1 MKGTMDCFI
10 FNVHIHRCIIIQT
23 HSLKCPIYYDTC
35 CPRFGTEFGIFEKG
49 HNIIMRILVKKIRQ
63 LCAISLFLFLVQL
76 AIKVF
81 NANNVS
87 FNFETM
93 KPYYFLAKNL
103 KSNKNE
109 SLRISGSFKKQNKFS
124 TIVKA
129 DNVSSEVSEKTKDN
143 TDWKTRQRAMMIRH
157 WEGFGPSAPRNKTR
171 VSFSPLYKISERI
184 TSPQKQFS
192 FFNERRQDQEHVNC
206 KLLFDAD
213 VKEVV
218 RANRLSKLHPQSF
231 QGNGFINQTR
241 DCAAFVSSR
250 RYIMDPLTKE
260 ERDFPIAYSIA
271 TYKNPKQFEIL
282 LRAIYRPQNVYCIH
296 VDKKTNY
303 TVYKE
308 FASIV
313 RCFPNVFLA
322 SKRIEVYWGSMSV
335 LTQDLICMQDLLK
348 FKKWKY
354 FINLTG
360 QEFPL
365 RTNYEL
371 VKILKIYNG
380 ANDLEGL
387 IKR

>member
-1 MKGTMDCFI
+1 
-10 FNVHIHRCIIIQT
+10 
-23 HSLKCPIYYDTC
+23 
-35 CPRFGTEFGIFEKG
+35 
-49 HNIIMRILVKKIRQ
+49 MRILVKKIRQ

-143 TDWKTRQRAMMIRH
+143 TDWRTRQRAMMIRH

-192 FFNERRQDQEHVNC
+192 FFNKRRQDQEHVNC

>member
-1 MKGTMDCFI
+1 
-10 FNVHIHRCIIIQT
+10 
-23 HSLKCPIYYDTC
+23 
-35 CPRFGTEFGIFEKG
+35 
-49 HNIIMRILVKKIRQ
+49 MRILVKKIRQ

-296 VDKKTNY
+296 VDK
-303 TVYKE
+303 
-308 FASIV
+308 
-313 RCFPNVFLA
+313 
-322 SKRIEVYWGSMSV
+322 RIIQCTKSLQALSV
-335 LTQDLICMQDLLK
+335 AFQT
-348 FKKWKY
+348 Y
-354 FINLTG
+354 S
-360 QEFPL
+360 
-365 RTNYEL
+365 
-371 VKILKIYNG
+371 
-380 ANDLEGL
+380 
-387 IKR
+387 